1 MGAAERPVTERAI
14 YAARPVVRFNG
25 AELEAASIGLTHLIL
40 TESIDGLASLEMKL
54 ANWLSLD
61 DGSAGLAF
69 DAGSSIALGAAVE
82 VIFGSEAPGTL
93 FDGRVS
99 GIEIEAG
106 LGAPPGITV
115 RAEDSLMRARL
126 ARRTRIYEDLSLA
139 DLAQRVGADL
149 GLTVRAIDV
158 PPVTALWAQFNE
170 SDLAFLRRVLA
181 RHDCT
186 LSIGGGDLRIGR
198 RIAAGGETIDLQLMS
213 QLRRVQVGA
222 DLAHQCTRVTAAGF
236 DPVQGAPFNVES
248 DGVSVGSGRGTRGDE
263 LLAQHFGQ
271 RSEHLAELASM
282 TEREAQAL
290 ADGAFDRRA
299 REFVTARGTVEGNPR
314 LRAGSRVA
322 LAGLGR
328 RFDNTYEVARCTHRF
343 DLADGYQTDFVAHC
357 AFLAEP

>member
-14 YAARPVVRFNG
+14 YAARPLVRFAG
-25 AELEAASIGLTHLIL
+25 AELEAASIGLTDLML
-40 TESIDGLASLEMKL
+40 TESIDGLASLELKL
-54 ANWLSLD
+54 ANWLSLE

-69 DAGSSIALGAAVE
+69 DAGSSVALGAAVE
-82 VIFGSEAPGTL
+82 VLLGSDAPVVL
-93 FDGRVS
+93 FAGRVS
-99 GIEIEAG
+99 GIAIEAG

-115 RAEDSLMRARL
+115 RAEDALMRARL
-126 ARRTRIYEDLSLA
+126 ARRTQVYEDLSLA
-139 DLAQRVGADL
+139 DLAQRIGSDL
-149 GLTVRAIDV
+149 GLTVEVDDV
-158 PPVTALWAQFNE
+158 PSVTALWAQFNE

-186 LSIGGGDLRIGR
+186 LSMHGTELRVGR
-198 RIAAGGETIDLQLMS
+198 RIAAGETLDLRLLS

-236 DPVQGAPFNVES
+236 DPVQGAPFNVEAS
-248 DGVSVGSGRGTRGDE
+248 GVSLGSGSGQRGDE

-271 RSEHLAELASM
+271 RSEHLAELSSQ

-290 ADGAFDRRA
+290 ADSAFDRRA

-314 LRAGSRVA
+314 VRAGSRVA

-343 DLADGYQTDFVAHC
+343 DLVDGYQTDFVAYC
-357 AFLAEP
+357 AFLAEA